1 MRALSRSFHHMWNSC
16 LLYRILHQVI
26 PKVNLGEG
34 LQLISDLER
43 NLPPPEVSSKAWK
56 VRLMEAGT
64 VLSTI
69 DLTKVTLVKVI
80 IKKTVVL

>member
-1 MRALSRSFHHMWNSC
+1 MWNSC

-56 VRLMEAGT
+56 VRLMEAST

-69 DLTKVTLVKVI
+69 DLTKVILVKVI

>member
-1 MRALSRSFHHMWNSC
+1 MWNSC

-56 VRLMEAGT
+56 VRLMEAST

>member
-1 MRALSRSFHHMWNSC
+1 MWNSC

-34 LQLISDLER
+34 LKLISDLER

-56 VRLMEAGT
+56 VRLMEAST

>member
-1 MRALSRSFHHMWNSC
+1 MWNSC

-56 VRLMEAGT
+56 VRLMEAST

-80 IKKTVVL
+80 IKKTAVL